1 MRTSL
6 NEITEIENYLDSK
19 ADAADSLV
27 FEAKM
32 LAQPQLR
39 LHVHLQ
45 RKISRLVQLFHR
57 KKTKQDLQKIHQQLF
72 ADPEKA
78 EFQQKILH
86 LFNS

>member
-6 NEITEIENYLDSK
+6 NEIKEIENYLDLK
-19 ADAADSLV
+19 ADIEDSLV
-27 FEAKM
+27 FEAK
-32 LAQPQLR
+32 LLTQSQLG

-57 KKTKQDLQKIHQQLF
+57 KKTKQGIQKVHQRLF

-78 EFQQKILH
+78 AFQQKIHH